1 MRFKGLLILMLTI
14 CFAIPSYSAD
24 RDLSKITAGRV
35 RFAVGEPELT
45 FGDKTY
51 KVGFDYLVLLGSTY
65 RTGNGKL
72 EIVDFNNTTY
82 WFDTDTV
89 FHFETMDIGGSKT
102 TLYFGK
108 GKAVIETKKP
118 VVLTLASASVFLP
131 AKGSYLVM
139 RDIEGKDKVYITKI
153 EGKEKPYFVKK
164 NKVFT
169 RIHFNKKT
177 DEAFVNWVK
186 RRKHD
191 WALTKSRL
199 LMNSRVDRLPPVL
212 AYTDDNGKTH
222 WYRVSYVKPIYQI
235 SNVLFDNWYIFD
247 PVLTHAYGLLS
258 PATTYMTDYQ
268 IWLWFSVN
276 RYNSIKWAW
285 DPYHGWHAEFYYD
298 PLAGFGA
305 EYGFS
310 VDYLAWQLSLLDYL
324 ERAGYRYYDDCIV
337 YGRGWDVIRPLP
349 KVRERVFRYV
359 KKPMA
364 IRARLNTDPEVRDA
378 RVAAKIGL
386 REGDYRRIDYYSE
399 GGSRRIPSRRV
410 ITSGVGNG
418 HAIRIPGRPIYTIT
432 PVRVIHTNRKTTRT
446 EAR

>member
-139 RDIEGKDKVYITKI
+139 RDIEGKDKVYITK
-153 EGKEKPYFVKK
+153 
-164 NKVFT
+164 
-169 RIHFNKKT
+169 
-177 DEAFVNWVK
+177 
-186 RRKHD
+186 
-191 WALTKSRL
+191 
-199 LMNSRVDRLPPVL
+199 
-212 AYTDDNGKTH
+212 
-222 WYRVSYVKPIYQI
+222 
-235 SNVLFDNWYIFD
+235 
-247 PVLTHAYGLLS
+247 
-258 PATTYMTDYQ
+258 
-268 IWLWFSVN
+268 
-276 RYNSIKWAW
+276 
-285 DPYHGWHAEFYYD
+285 
-298 PLAGFGA
+298 
-305 EYGFS
+305 
-310 VDYLAWQLSLLDYL
+310 
-324 ERAGYRYYDDCIV
+324 
-337 YGRGWDVIRPLP
+337 
-349 KVRERVFRYV
+349 
-359 KKPMA
+359 
-364 IRARLNTDPEVRDA
+364 
-378 RVAAKIGL
+378 
-386 REGDYRRIDYYSE
+386 
-399 GGSRRIPSRRV
+399 
-410 ITSGVGNG
+410 
-418 HAIRIPGRPIYTIT
+418 
-432 PVRVIHTNRKTTRT
+432 
-446 EAR
+446 